1 MQDTEQM
8 VLSILHMVI
17 TIVVSLQKVV
27 VYRVDGSVMTM
38 WVDRNRTVLY
48 VKTLVQGQYGIS
60 IGAQQMHVVGVET
73 SETCVKDNAKIGGLA
88 SDSDVLEIHL
98 VVQAAHFVSA
108 GDATAIFG
116 PGSCTITQQ
125 NIEYS
130 LCMTD
135 LVATAS
141 GGAVYGEF
149 KVLSGD
155 KFGRVSAAFG
165 AVVPKDGLDLDKRH
179 TDPDNDEAY
188 FMDLFDGCLYGSNE
202 WGSGPQG
209 DDCVAVGDRIG
220 VLVKAGPEGFVRF
233 YKNGEAFG
241 GTFSGPIKSPV
252 VVVVNM
258 WRKGVSLE
266 LLPNA
271 VAPDAGAQVT

>member
-1 MQDTEQM
+1 MQDT
-8 VLSILHMVI
+8 VHIVSWILHMVI
-17 TIVVSLQKVV
+17 TNVVSLQKVV
-27 VYRVDGSVMTM
+27 VYRADGTTLFEGTI
-38 WVDRNRTVLY
+38 NATKTVFY
-48 VKTLVQGQYGIS
+48 VKTLVQAKSGIS
-60 IGAQQMHVVGVET
+60 IGAQLMHVVGAENGDT
-73 SETCVKDNAKIGGLA
+73 SVKDTAKIGDLA

-98 VVQAAHFVSA
+98 IVSGPQIVSA
-108 GDATAIFG
+108 GDATTISG

-125 NIEYS
+125 NNKYS

-135 LVATAS
+135 LVATAG

-188 FMDLFDGCLYGSNE
+188 FMDLMDGSLYGS
-202 WGSGPQG
+202 GKRDSDSQG
-209 DDCVAVGDRIG
+209 VDCVSVGDRMG

-233 YKNGEAFG
+233 FKNSEAFG
-241 GTFSGPIKSPV
+241 STFSSPIQSTLV
-252 VVVVNM
+252 VVVQMGN
-258 WRKGVSLE
+258 KGVSLE

-271 VAPDAGAQVT
+271 VAPCANE